1 MRHGFYAAYDN
12 WQDATAA
19 VSEIE
24 SVKADNG
31 DACQVVVHGSR
42 RLRTDDL
49 AGRETGVYRRLL
61 TGILVGGGL
70 GALSGAAMMATGVAS
85 STAIG
90 FIAVLGA
97 VACGL
102 GGAITGSAA
111 PDPKLEKF
119 AEQHKGKILITVT
132 SPDLKSM
139 ERAETIAREHKAVVE
154 QKLVEPAPAK

>member
-1 MRHGFYAAYDN
+1 MRHVSYAAFDT
-12 WQDATAA
+12 WQDATVA

-24 SVKADNG
+24 AIKADNG

-42 RLRTDDL
+42 LRTEEL
-49 AGRETGVYRRLL
+49 TGRETGVYRRLL
-61 TGILVGGGL
+61 TGILIGGGL

-85 STAIG
+85 ATAIG

-102 GGAITGSAA
+102 GGAITGAAA

-119 AEQHKGKILITVT
+119 AEQHKGKILITVIA
-132 SPDLKSM
+132 PDLTSM
-139 ERAETIAREHKAVVE
+139 ERAETVALGHRGVVE
-154 QKLVEPAPAK
+154 HKLVELTRP